1 MIEII
6 SFKKIILATFFM
18 FYALPVSSAVSPIG
32 VMGAHT
38 HQQGSWMLSY
48 RFMRMEMDGNRTG
61 TSEVSTPL
69 PNFMVSPLNMTMD
82 MHMLGGMFAPSEDLT
97 LMFMV
102 PVLDIAMNHRIT
114 MGAMSGVEFTTEADG
129 IGDIRASLIFDISSS
144 DADTWLLSLGLGLP
158 TGSIDEKDV
167 TPATAPNTTQLPY
180 PMQIGS
186 GTYDLFPSVTWLRF
200 MDTNEVGAQ
209 ATATLRL
216 GENDNGY
223 TLGNR
228 LLLTSWYS
236 HAIDDK
242 LAASVRVAAETWG
255 NIDGADKEL
264 AAAPTVPTKNT
275 NLRGGTR
282 ADLLF
287 GLSWT
292 HGHHHKSHQLAAE
305 IGVPFYQKLDGPQL
319 ETDLQFILGW
329 KGTY

>member
-1 MIEII
+1 MAENIG
-6 SFKKIILATFFM
+6 FRKIILVVFFTFHT
-18 FYALPVSSAVSPIG
+18 LPVSYAASPIG
-32 VMGAHT
+32 VMGSHT

-82 MHMLGGMFAPSEDLT
+82 MHMLGGMFAPSDDLT

-102 PVLDIAMNHRIT
+102 PVLDIAMDHRVN
-114 MGAMSGVEFTTEADG
+114 MNGVEFTTEADG
-129 IGDIRASLIFDISSS
+129 IGDLRASVIFDVSSK
-144 DADTWLLSLGLGLP
+144 DTDTWLLNLGLGLP

-167 TPATAPNTTQLPY
+167 IPATAPNTTQLPY

-186 GTYDLFPSVTWLRF
+186 GTYDLFPGVTWLRY
-200 MDTNEVGAQ
+200 MDANEMGAQ

-223 TLGNR
+223 TLGDR
-228 LLLTSWYS
+228 LLLTYWYS
-236 HAIDDK
+236 HAIDNK
-242 LAASVRVAAETWG
+242 LEASVRVAAETWG
-255 NIDGADKEL
+255 NIDGADKKL
-264 AAAPTVPTKNT
+264 AVMPTVPTKNT

-292 HGHHHKSHQLAAE
+292 QGHHHKSQQFAAE
-305 IGVPFYQKLDGPQL
+305 VGVPFYQKLDGPQL
-319 ETDLQFILGW
+319 ETDLQFTLGW